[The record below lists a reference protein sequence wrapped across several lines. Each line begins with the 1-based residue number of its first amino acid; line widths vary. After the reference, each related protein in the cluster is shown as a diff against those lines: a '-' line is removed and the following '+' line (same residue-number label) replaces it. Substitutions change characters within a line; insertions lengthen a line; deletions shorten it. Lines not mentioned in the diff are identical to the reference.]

1 MEFNWINVWGA
12 MIVIIM
18 LIPNIIFAIRNPY
31 LENKCK
37 NVIMNIIEQIGR
49 YTSMVLMIFPI
60 FVREFSF
67 KSVLEMICDVVVTS
81 ILLLVYWVVWFF
93 YLKIKSKNKAIILAV
108 LPTMIFVI
116 SGILLRHWS
125 LMLAGI
131 SFGIGHIYV
140 TLQNT
145 KR

>member
-93 YLKIKSKNKAIILAV
+93 I
-108 LPTMIFVI
+108 
-116 SGILLRHWS
+116 
-125 LMLAGI
+125 
-131 SFGIGHIYV
+131 
-140 TLQNT
+140 
-145 KR
+145 